1 MSADFPRLTVVVP
14 NYNHAQYLPR
24 CLDALLGQS
33 VPPFEILVIDD
44 ASTDNSLEVLERYAR
59 AHPNLRVER
68 NDRNRGVVF
77 GLNRGLELARG
88 DYVCFPAADDEL
100 QPGYV
105 EKSLRLLA
113 QHPQAGLSCTV
124 CRWCYVDSGLT
135 WLMGAGM
142 AERACFLPPEEL
154 VQIGRRGR
162 LFLGTSSI
170 IWRKDALREAG
181 GFIPELRWHC
191 DWFAAFVPA
200 MRYGV
205 CFVPEPLSVFNIFTQ
220 SYYSS
225 GRRRGEHREVLRRL
239 VELLCEPS
247 YADVRPRIRDS
258 GALSLFALPML
269 RILLSR
275 REYWEFINATYLRQT
290 LWRCA
295 ELTGKRILPRPLQR
309 WCLKTFYGEAQ

>member
-1 MSADFPRLTVVVP
+1 MSTEWPRLTVVVP
-14 NYNHAQYLPR
+14 NYNHGRYLPR
-24 CLDALLGQS
+24 CLDAILNQS

-44 ASTDNSLEVLERYAR
+44 ASTDNSLEILEDYAQRHALLRLER
-59 AHPNLRVER
+59 NE
-68 NDRNRGVVF
+68 RNRGVVYN
-77 GLNRGLELARG
+77 LNRGLELARG
-88 DYVCFPAADDEL
+88 ELVCFPAADDEL
-100 QPGYV
+100 QPGFV

-113 QHPQAGLSCTV
+113 QHPQAALSCTV
-124 CRWCYVDSGLT
+124 CRWCFVDSGLS

-142 AERACFLPPEEL
+142 AQQAGYLSPDQLVEL
-154 VQIGRRGR
+154 GRRGR

-170 IWRKDALREAG
+170 IWRKTALREVG

-205 CFVPEPLSVFNIFTQ
+205 CFVPEPLSVFRIFKQ

-225 GRRRGEHREVLRRL
+225 GRRRAEHREVLERL
-239 VELLCEPS
+239 VARLCEPAF
-247 YADVRPRIRDS
+247 ADVQPRIRDS

-275 REYWEFINATYLRQT
+275 AAYRRFITPTYLVRT

-295 ELTGKRILPRPLQR
+295 ELTGKHLLPRRLQR
-309 WCLKTFYGEAQ
+309 WCLEKFYGV